1 MQKEFNEKKRIIS
14 LILGAGTTG
23 YPNAKQTKPI
33 NRLKITLMSMTMDQ
47 LSKVWYNDKMEIYA
61 SIKKKIEGDLYV
73 PKLAQRRLKIN

>member
-33 NRLKITLMSMTMDQ
+33 NRLKITLMSMTMD
-47 LSKVWYNDKMEIYA
+47 
-61 SIKKKIEGDLYV
+61 
-73 PKLAQRRLKIN
+73 